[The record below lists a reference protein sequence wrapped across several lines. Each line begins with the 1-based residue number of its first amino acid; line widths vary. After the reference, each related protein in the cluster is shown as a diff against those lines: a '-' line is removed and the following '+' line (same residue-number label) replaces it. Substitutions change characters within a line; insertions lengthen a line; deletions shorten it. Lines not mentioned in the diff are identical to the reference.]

1 LEPSK
6 VTESPPLP
14 LLEERPAPRVALLRI
29 NRPEARNA
37 INLDIRTALA
47 ERCRALAQDS
57 QTACVVITGDEKA
70 FAAGADVKLLAECSS
85 EQVAALELEKLWAP
99 IERFPKPLI
108 AAVEGFA
115 LGAGCE
121 LAMHADIIVASE
133 SARFGL
139 PEVKLGIMP
148 GAGGTQ
154 RLVRAVGKFA
164 AMRLLLTGDM
174 FSGARAHELGL
185 ASEVTPPG
193 GAVARALEL
202 AVQIAALP
210 PLALRA
216 IKQAALQ
223 GPEQPLDAAL
233 AFERSLFQ
241 SLFDTQDQK
250 EGMRAFIE
258 KRQPSFEGK

>member
-1 LEPSK
+1 LEDAK
-6 VTESPPLP
+6 VSDILI
-14 LLEERPAPRVALLRI
+14 EERPAPRVALLRI

-37 INLDIRTALA
+37 INLDVRKALA
-47 ERCRALAQDS
+47 ARCEALAADP
-57 QTACVVITGDEKA
+57 QTAVVIITGDDKA
-70 FAAGADVKLLAECSS
+70 FAAGADVKLLAERSS
-85 EQVAALELEKLWAP
+85 SQVAELELEKLWAP
-99 IERFPKPLI
+99 IERFPKPMI

-121 LAMHADIIVASE
+121 LAMHADVIVAAE
-133 SARFGL
+133 TARFGL

-154 RLVRAVGKFA
+154 RLVRAIGKFA

-174 FSGARAHELGL
+174 FSGTRAHELGL
-185 ASEVTPPG
+185 ASEVVPQG
-193 GAVARALEL
+193 GAVARATEL
-202 AVQIAALP
+202 ATQIAALP

-223 GPEQPLDAAL
+223 GPEQPLDQAL
-233 AFERSLFQ
+233 SFERRLFQ
-241 SLFDTQDQK
+241 SLFDTRDQK

-258 KRQPSFEGK
+258 KRTPSFEGA